1 METIANFVQ
10 SQGLSG
16 PLKIL
21 VVLTLLSVLPAMAIL
36 MTSFTRIVI
45 VLSFL
50 RNALSTQQI
59 PPNQVIIGIALVLT
73 VFVMAPVFTKIND
86 TALQPY
92 LQGRITE
99 AVALKRA
106 EEPLREFMF
115 RQTRDKDM
123 ALMVELAGIQ
133 RPATP
138 ADVPT
143 YVLAPAF
150 CISELKTAFQIG
162 FMLFIPF
169 QVIDMV
175 VASVLMAMGML
186 MLPPMMISLPF
197 KLLLF
202 VMVDGWN
209 LVVRS
214 LVLSFK

>member
-1 METIANFVQ
+1 MEAITSLVQ

-16 PLKIL
+16 PIKIL
-21 VVLTLLSVLPAMAIL
+21 VILTLLSVLPAMAIL

-50 RNALSTQQI
+50 RSAVSTQQI

-73 VFVMAPVFTKIND
+73 IFVMAPAFGKVND

-92 LQGRITE
+92 LQGRISET
-99 AVALKRA
+99 VALKRA
-106 EEPLREFMF
+106 EEPLRDFML

-123 ALMVELAGIQ
+123 ALMVELAGIN

-138 ADVPT
+138 AEVPT
-143 YVLAPAF
+143 YVLVPAF
-150 CISELKTAFQIG
+150 CISELKTAFQMG

-169 QVIDMV
+169 LVIDMV

-186 MLPPMMISLPF
+186 MLPPMMVSLPF

>member
-1 METIANFVQ
+1 MEAITSLVQ

-16 PLKIL
+16 PIKIL
-21 VVLTLLSVLPAMAIL
+21 VILTLLSVLPAMAIL

-50 RNALSTQQI
+50 RSAVSTQQI

-73 VFVMAPVFTKIND
+73 VFVMAPAFGKVND

-92 LQGRITE
+92 LQGRILET
-99 AVALKRA
+99 VALKRA
-106 EEPLREFMF
+106 EEPLRDFML

-123 ALMVELAGIQ
+123 ALMVELAGIN

-138 ADVPT
+138 AEVPT
-143 YVLAPAF
+143 YVLVPAF
-150 CISELKTAFQIG
+150 CISELKTAFQMG

-169 QVIDMV
+169 LVIDMV

-186 MLPPMMISLPF
+186 MLPPMMVSLPF